1 MYIMIT
7 YLFQTTKNPTIQ
19 EVVQALENAFTGL
32 KISTFPPNPYPT
44 SNTQV
49 QVHGYVA
56 ITQSF
61 NQTIIIVAFFENR
74 SEWGGAEITQS
85 NITVSFVPSVYSN
98 IPTQAQIQTVL
109 SGAGLI

>member
-1 MYIMIT
+1 MII
-7 YLFQTTKNPTIQ
+7 YNFETTKNPTIQ
-19 EVVQALENAFTGL
+19 AVVQAIESAFSGL
-32 KISTFPPNPYPT
+32 KVNTFPPNPFPT
-44 SNTQV
+44 SNQTI

-56 ITQSF
+56 ITQSS

-98 IPTQAQIQTVL
+98 IPTQTQIESVL